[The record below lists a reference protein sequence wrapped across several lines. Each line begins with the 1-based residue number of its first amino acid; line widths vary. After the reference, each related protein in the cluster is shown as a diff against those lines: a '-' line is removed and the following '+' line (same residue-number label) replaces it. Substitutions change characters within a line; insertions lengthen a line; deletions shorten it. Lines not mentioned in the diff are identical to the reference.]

1 MDTSIVRRLDQRC
14 MDITHKGV
22 VICTEELSNQGAV
35 VLKDTDLGHIPVY
48 VVIVLS
54 LPNQK
59 QRIFPS
65 PILLWILLWIDQ
77 QEPVSRKN
85 TNVEE
90 LKQR

>member
-1 MDTSIVRRLDQRC
+1 

-65 PILLWILLWIDQ
+65 PILL
-77 QEPVSRKN
+77 
-85 TNVEE
+85 
-90 LKQR
+90 